1 MRRIAGR
8 PLDLTIAR
16 TVADVNNIAVHG
28 GVPTITCEANEWVDL
43 ASLLPVAQIHV
54 ETVPAMLG
62 A

>member
-1 MRRIAGR
+1 M
-8 PLDLTIAR
+8 DLTIAR